1 MVETSPRYVMLF
13 LSAAFVCR
21 SALDEDGA
29 GEAQRGENCMHSH
42 FYALGQQVSYAE
54 DGIAWPW
61 KGGFEVI
68 ALLPASTDEA
78 AYRIRNAEQ
87 AYDRIVCEHEL
98 SETYGQTRTSR
109 TRSLD

>member
-1 MVETSPRYVMLF
+1 
-13 LSAAFVCR
+13 
-21 SALDEDGA
+21 
-29 GEAQRGENCMHSH
+29 MHSH

-61 KGGFEVI
+61 KCGFEVI
-68 ALLPASTDEA
+68 ALLPASTDEP

-98 SETYGQTRTSR
+98 SEHIRTNSDLADPQPR
-109 TRSLD
+109 LRSSHADVKNQRRA

>member
-1 MVETSPRYVMLF
+1 
-13 LSAAFVCR
+13 
-21 SALDEDGA
+21 
-29 GEAQRGENCMHSH
+29 MHPH
-42 FYALGQQVSYAE
+42 LYALGQQVSYAE

-68 ALLPASTDEA
+68 ALLPASTNEP

-98 SETYGQTRTSR
+98 SEHIRDKLGPR
-109 TRSLD
+109 TRSLDKELTCRR

>member
-13 LSAAFVCR
+13 FSAAFVCR

-29 GEAQRGENCMHSH
+29 GDAQRGENCMHSH

-61 KGGFEVI
+61 KGGFEATPSGPPAPTSRLIGSAMPSRPMTVSC
-68 ALLPASTDEA
+68 ASTSSA
-78 AYRIRNAEQ
+78 R
-87 AYDRIVCEHEL
+87 H
-98 SETYGQTRTSR
+98 
-109 TRSLD
+109 

>member
-1 MVETSPRYVMLF
+1 
-13 LSAAFVCR
+13 
-21 SALDEDGA
+21 
-29 GEAQRGENCMHSH
+29 MHSH

-68 ALLPASTDEA
+68 ALLPASTNEP

-98 SETYGQTRTSR
+98 SESYGQLEPAAS
-109 TRSLD
+109 TRSSHADVKNQRRA